1 MMDIKKMLVAVLCV
15 TPAVVFSAQDQD
27 AMSED
32 DDYQYMMQHQ
42 PAVTEQSIR
51 DDLADAKRRC
61 GVGLHNFISQRA
73 DDINAVDPTG
83 ALFEEIFNEVELAL
97 TQKCALHNNYMPQ

>member
-15 TPAVVFSAQDQD
+15 MPAVVFSADQD

-32 DDYQYMMQHQ
+32 DDYQYMMPQHR

-51 DDLADAKRRC
+51 NDLENAKRHC
-61 GVGLHNFISQRA
+61 GVWLHNFISNRG
-73 DDINAVDPTG
+73 DDINQVDPTG
-83 ALFEEIFNEVELAL
+83 ALFEEIFNDVQEAL
-97 TQKCALHNNYMPQ
+97 NKKCALHNDYITQ